1 MAVTVNINDKKW
13 EIPQRVTIEEWK
25 DLQQWE
31 FENQAH
37 WPWIVS
43 TISSFDA
50 SEFSNAD
57 PDSMQLFIGFL
68 IAACNKRT
76 LKVQPDFNELKFGQ
90 FVDLDC
96 FLALG
101 VEKNITQ
108 ILEILGVDTPWADEA
123 LAVIDQYVR
132 WRTTI
137 YKQYSQLFGLNDQR
151 ADLPNDDDVMYNPKE
166 VARGWYMV
174 IMELASN
181 NILHMDAVTEEP
193 LQKTLT
199 FLQIQ
204 KELKIKE
211 ANEARKITNKK
222 I

>member
-13 EIPQRVTIEEWK
+13 EIPTRVTIEEWR

-31 FENQAH
+31 FTNQAH

-50 SEFSNAD
+50 REFDNAD

-76 LKVQPDFNELKFGQ
+76 LKVQPDFNQLKFGQ

-101 VEKNITQ
+101 VEKNIAQ

-123 LAVIDQYVR
+123 LAVIDQYLK
-132 WRTTI
+132 WRATI
-137 YKQYSQLFGLNDQR
+137 YKQYSQLFGLNNKDG
-151 ADLPNDDDVMYNPKE
+151 LPNDDEFYDPKE

-174 IMELASN
+174 IMELADN
-181 NILHMDAVTEEP
+181 NILRMDEVTEEP

-211 ANEARKITNKK
+211 AQEARKITNKK
-222 I
+222 L

>member
-13 EIPQRVTIEEWK
+13 EIPTRVTIEEWR

-31 FENQAH
+31 FTNQAH

-50 SEFSNAD
+50 REFDNAD

-76 LKVQPDFNELKFGQ
+76 LKVQPDFNQLKFGQ

-101 VEKNITQ
+101 VEKNIVQ
-108 ILEILGVDTPWADEA
+108 ILEVLGVDTPWADEA
-123 LAVIDQYVR
+123 LAVIDQYLK
-132 WRTTI
+132 WRSTI
-137 YKQYSQLFGLNDQR
+137 YKQYAQLFGLNNKDG
-151 ADLPNDDDVMYNPKE
+151 LPNDDEQYDSKE

-174 IMELASN
+174 IMELAHN
-181 NILHMDAVTEEP
+181 NILHMDEVTEEP

-211 ANEARKITNKK
+211 AMEARKITNKK
-222 I
+222 L

>member
-13 EIPQRVTIEEWK
+13 EIPTRVTIEEWK

-31 FENQAH
+31 FTNQAH

-50 SEFSNAD
+50 KEFDNAD

-76 LKVQPDFNELKFGQ
+76 LKVQPDFNQLKFGQ

-123 LAVIDQYVR
+123 LAVIDQYLK
-132 WRTTI
+132 WRATI
-137 YKQYSQLFGLNDQR
+137 YKQYSQLFGLNNKEG
-151 ADLPNDDDVMYNPKE
+151 LPNDDEFYDPKE

-174 IMELASN
+174 IMELAN
-181 NILHMDAVTEEP
+181 HNILKMDEVTEEP

-211 ANEARKITNKK
+211 AMEARKITNKK
-222 I
+222 

>member
-13 EIPQRVTIEEWK
+13 EIPTRVTIEEWK

-31 FENQAH
+31 FTNQAH

-50 SEFSNAD
+50 KEFDNAD

-76 LKVQPDFNELKFGQ
+76 LKVQPDFNQLKFGQ

-101 VEKNITQ
+101 VEKNIAQ
-108 ILEILGVDTPWADEA
+108 ILETLGVDTPWADEA
-123 LAVIDQYVR
+123 LAVIDQYLK
-132 WRTTI
+132 WRATI
-137 YKQYSQLFGLNDQR
+137 YKQYSQLFGLNNKDG
-151 ADLPNDDDVMYNPKE
+151 LPNDDEFYDPKE

-174 IMELASN
+174 IMELANN
-181 NILHMDAVTEEP
+181 NILRMDEVTEEP

-211 ANEARKITNKK
+211 QQEARKITNKK
-222 I
+222 L

>member
-13 EIPQRVTIEEWK
+13 EIPTRVTIEEWK

-31 FENQAH
+31 FTNQAH

-50 SEFSNAD
+50 KEFDNAD

-76 LKVQPDFNELKFGQ
+76 LKVQPDFNQLKFGQ

-101 VEKNITQ
+101 VEKNIAQ
-108 ILEILGVDTPWADEA
+108 ILETLGVDTPWADEA
-123 LAVIDQYVR
+123 LAVIDQYLK
-132 WRTTI
+132 WRATI
-137 YKQYSQLFGLNDQR
+137 YKQYSQLFGLNNKDG
-151 ADLPNDDDVMYNPKE
+151 LPDDDEMYDPKE

-174 IMELASN
+174 IMELADN
-181 NILHMDAVTEEP
+181 NILRMDEVTEEP

-211 ANEARKITNKK
+211 QQEARKITNKK
-222 I
+222 L

>member
-13 EIPQRVTIEEWK
+13 EIPTRVTIEEWR

-31 FENQAH
+31 FTNQAH

-50 SEFSNAD
+50 KEFDNAD

-76 LKVQPDFNELKFGQ
+76 LKVQPDFNQLKFGQ

-101 VEKNITQ
+101 VEKNIAQ
-108 ILEILGVDTPWADEA
+108 ILEILEVDTPWADEA
-123 LAVIDQYVR
+123 LAVIDQYLK
-132 WRTTI
+132 WRATI
-137 YKQYSQLFGLNDQR
+137 YKQYSQLFGLNNKEG
-151 ADLPNDDDVMYNPKE
+151 LPNDDELYDPKE

-174 IMELASN
+174 IMELADN
-181 NILHMDAVTEEP
+181 NILRMDEVTEEP

-204 KELKIKE
+204 KEIKIKE
-211 ANEARKITNKK
+211 AMEARKITNKK
-222 I
+222 

>member
-13 EIPQRVTIEEWK
+13 EIPTRVTIEEWK

-31 FENQAH
+31 FTNQAH

-50 SEFSNAD
+50 REFDNAD

-76 LKVQPDFNELKFGQ
+76 LKVQPDFNQLKFGQ

-101 VEKNITQ
+101 VEKNIAQ
-108 ILEILGVDTPWADEA
+108 ILETLGVDTPWADEA
-123 LAVIDQYVR
+123 LAVIDQYLK
-132 WRTTI
+132 WRATI
-137 YKQYSQLFGLNDQR
+137 YKQYSQLFGLNNKEG
-151 ADLPNDDDVMYNPKE
+151 LPNDDEFYDPKE

-174 IMELASN
+174 IMELANN
-181 NILHMDAVTEEP
+181 NILRMDEVTEEP

-204 KELKIKE
+204 KEIKIKE
-211 ANEARKITNKK
+211 AMEARKITNKK
-222 I
+222 L

>member
-1 MAVTVNINDKKW
+1 MAVTVNINEKKW
-13 EIPQRVTIEEWK
+13 VIPTRVTIEEWK
-25 DLQQWE
+25 DLQQYE

-43 TISSFDA
+43 AISSFDA
-50 SEFSNAD
+50 KEFDNAD

-76 LKVQPDFNELKFGQ
+76 LKVQPDFNQLKFGE

-101 VEKNITQ
+101 VEKNIVQ
-108 ILEILGVDTPWADEA
+108 ILEVLGVDTPWADEA
-123 LAVIDQYVR
+123 LAVIEQYIK
-132 WRTTI
+132 WRGTI
-137 YKQYSQLFGLNDQR
+137 YKQYAQLFGLNDKR
-151 ADLPNDDDVMYNPKE
+151 DGLPNDDIYNPKE

-174 IMELASN
+174 IMELADN
-181 NILHMDAVTEEP
+181 NILHMDRVTEEP

-204 KELKIKE
+204 KEIKIKE
-211 ANEARKITNKK
+211 AQEARKITNKK
-222 I
+222 

>member
-1 MAVTVNINDKKW
+1 MAVTVNINKKKW
-13 EIPQRVTIEEWK
+13 AVPTRVTIEEWR
-25 DLQQWE
+25 DLQQWQ
-31 FENQAH
+31 FENEAH

-43 TISSFDA
+43 SISTFDA
-50 SEFSNAD
+50 QEFNGAD

-101 VEKNITQ
+101 VEKNINQ
-108 ILEILGVDTPWADEA
+108 ILKILGVNTPWADEA
-123 LAVIDQYVR
+123 LAVIDQYCK
-132 WRTTI
+132 WRGTI
-137 YKQYSQLFGLNDQR
+137 YKQYAQLFGLNDNPGS
-151 ADLPNDDDVMYNPKE
+151 LPHDEQEYYDPKE

-174 IMELASN
+174 IIELADN
-181 NILHMDAVTEEP
+181 DILKMDLVTEEP
-193 LQKTLT
+193 LQKVLT
-199 FLQIQ
+199 YLQIQ

-211 ANEARKITNKK
+211 ANEARKIIKK
-222 I
+222 K

>member
-13 EIPQRVTIEEWK
+13 EIPTRVTIEEWK

-31 FENQAH
+31 FTNQAH

-50 SEFSNAD
+50 REFDNAD

-76 LKVQPDFNELKFGQ
+76 LKVQPDFNQLKFGQ

-101 VEKNITQ
+101 VEKNIAQ

-123 LAVIDQYVR
+123 LAVIDQYLK
-132 WRTTI
+132 WRATI
-137 YKQYSQLFGLNDQR
+137 YKQYSQLFGLNNKEG
-151 ADLPNDDDVMYNPKE
+151 LPNDDEFYDPKE

-174 IMELASN
+174 IMELADN
-181 NILHMDAVTEEP
+181 NILRMDEVTEEP

-204 KELKIKE
+204 KEIKIKE
-211 ANEARKITNKK
+211 AMEARKITNKK
-222 I
+222 L

>member
-1 MAVTVNINDKKW
+1 MAVRVNINKTKW
-13 EIPQRVTIEEWK
+13 EIPQRVTIEEWQS
-25 DLQQWE
+25 LQQWE
-31 FENQAH
+31 FTNQAH
-37 WPWIVS
+37 WPWIIS
-43 TISSFDA
+43 TISNFDA
-50 SEFSNAD
+50 KEFDNAD
-57 PDSMQLFIGFL
+57 PESMQLFIGFL
-68 IAACNKRT
+68 VSACNKRT

-108 ILEILGVDTPWADEA
+108 ILEVLGVDTPWADEA
-123 LAVIDQYVR
+123 LAVIDQYVK
-132 WRTTI
+132 WRATI
-137 YKQYSQLFGLNDQR
+137 YKQYSQLFGLNDQK
-151 ADLPNDDDVMYNPKE
+151 ADLPNDDVYKPNE

-174 IMELASN
+174 IMELCDH
-181 NILHMDAVTEEP
+181 NILRMDRVTEEP

>member
-13 EIPQRVTIEEWK
+13 EIPTRVTIEEWK

-31 FENQAH
+31 FTNQAH

-50 SEFSNAD
+50 KEFDNAD

-76 LKVQPDFNELKFGQ
+76 LKVQPDFNQLKFGQ

-101 VEKNITQ
+101 VEKNIAQ
-108 ILEILGVDTPWADEA
+108 ILETLGVDTPWADEA
-123 LAVIDQYVR
+123 LAVIDQYLK
-132 WRTTI
+132 WRATI
-137 YKQYSQLFGLNDQR
+137 YKQYSQLFGLNNKDG
-151 ADLPNDDDVMYNPKE
+151 LPDDDEMYDPKE

-174 IMELASN
+174 IMELANN
-181 NILHMDAVTEEP
+181 NILSMDVVTEEP

-204 KELKIKE
+204 KEIKIKE
-211 ANEARKITNKK
+211 QQEARKITNKK
-222 I
+222 L

>member
-13 EIPQRVTIEEWK
+13 EIPTRVTIEEWQ

-31 FENQAH
+31 FTNQGH

-43 TISSFDA
+43 AISSFDA
-50 SEFSNAD
+50 KEFDGAD

-76 LKVQPDFNELKFGQ
+76 LKVQPDFNQLKFGQ

-101 VEKNITQ
+101 VEKNILQ
-108 ILEILGVDTPWADEA
+108 ILEVLGVDTPWADEA
-123 LAVIDQYVR
+123 LAVIDQYLK
-132 WRTTI
+132 WRATI
-137 YKQYSQLFGLNDQR
+137 YKQYAQLFGLDNKDG
-151 ADLPNDDDVMYNPKE
+151 LPNDDDMYDPKE

-174 IMELASN
+174 IMELAN
-181 NILHMDAVTEEP
+181 HNILKMDEVTEEP

-211 ANEARKITNKK
+211 AMEARKITNKK
-222 I
+222 V

>member
-13 EIPQRVTIEEWK
+13 EIPTRVTIEEWR

-31 FENQAH
+31 FTNQAH

-50 SEFSNAD
+50 REFDNAD

-76 LKVQPDFNELKFGQ
+76 LKVQPDFNQLKFGQ

-101 VEKNITQ
+101 VEKNIAQ
-108 ILEILGVDTPWADEA
+108 ILETLGVDTPWADEA
-123 LAVIDQYVR
+123 LAVIDQYLK
-132 WRTTI
+132 WRATI
-137 YKQYSQLFGLNDQR
+137 YKQYSQLFGLNNKEG
-151 ADLPNDDDVMYNPKE
+151 LPNDDEFYDPKE

-174 IMELASN
+174 IMELANN
-181 NILHMDAVTEEP
+181 NILRMDEVTEEP

-204 KELKIKE
+204 KEIKIKE
-211 ANEARKITNKK
+211 AMEARKITNKK
-222 I
+222 L

>member
-13 EIPQRVTIEEWK
+13 EIPTRVTIEEWK

-31 FENQAH
+31 FTNQAH

-50 SEFSNAD
+50 KEFDNAD

-76 LKVQPDFNELKFGQ
+76 LKVQPDFNQLKFGQ

-101 VEKNITQ
+101 VEKNIAQ

-123 LAVIDQYVR
+123 LAVIDQYLK
-132 WRTTI
+132 WRATI
-137 YKQYSQLFGLNDQR
+137 YKQYSQLFGLNNKDG
-151 ADLPNDDDVMYNPKE
+151 LPDDDEMYDPKE

-174 IMELASN
+174 IMELANN
-181 NILHMDAVTEEP
+181 NILSMDVVTEEP

-204 KELKIKE
+204 KEIKIKE
-211 ANEARKITNKK
+211 QQEARKITNKK
-222 I
+222 L

>member
-13 EIPQRVTIEEWK
+13 EIPTRVTIEEWK

-31 FENQAH
+31 FTNQGH

-43 TISSFDA
+43 AISSFDA
-50 SEFSNAD
+50 KEFDGAD

-76 LKVQPDFNELKFGQ
+76 LKVQPDFNQLKFGQ

-101 VEKNITQ
+101 VEKNILQ
-108 ILEILGVDTPWADEA
+108 ILGVLGVDTPWADEA
-123 LAVIDQYVR
+123 LAVIDQYLK
-132 WRTTI
+132 WRATI
-137 YKQYSQLFGLNDQR
+137 YKQYAQLFGLDNKDG
-151 ADLPNDDDVMYNPKE
+151 LPNDDDMYDPKE

-174 IMELASN
+174 IMELADN
-181 NILHMDAVTEEP
+181 NILKMDEVTEEP

-204 KELKIKE
+204 KEIKIKE
-211 ANEARKITNKK
+211 AMEARKITNKK
-222 I
+222 

>member
-1 MAVTVNINDKKW
+1 MAVTVNINEKKW
-13 EIPQRVTIEEWK
+13 VIPTRVTIEEWK

-43 TISSFDA
+43 AISSYDAKEFDG
-50 SEFSNAD
+50 AD

-68 IAACNKRT
+68 ISACNKRT
-76 LKVQPDFNELKFGQ
+76 LKVQPDFNQLKFGE

-101 VEKNITQ
+101 VEKNIVQ
-108 ILEILGVDTPWADEA
+108 ILEVLGVDTPWADEA
-123 LAVIDQYVR
+123 LAVIDQYVK
-132 WRTTI
+132 WRSTI

-151 ADLPNDDDVMYNPKE
+151 PDLPNDEVYNPKE

-174 IMELASN
+174 IMELADN
-181 NILHMDAVTEEP
+181 NILHMDRVTEEP

-204 KELKIKE
+204 KEIKIKE
-211 ANEARKITNKK
+211 AQEARKITNKK
-222 I
+222 

>member
-13 EIPQRVTIEEWK
+13 EIPTRVTIEEWK

-31 FENQAH
+31 FTNQGH

-43 TISSFDA
+43 AISSFDA
-50 SEFSNAD
+50 KEFDGAD
-57 PDSMQLFIGFL
+57 QDSMQLFIGFL

-76 LKVQPDFNELKFGQ
+76 LKVQPDFNQLKFGQ

-101 VEKNITQ
+101 VEKNILQ
-108 ILEILGVDTPWADEA
+108 ILGVLGVDTPWADEA
-123 LAVIDQYVR
+123 LAVIDQYLK
-132 WRTTI
+132 WRATI
-137 YKQYSQLFGLNDQR
+137 YKQYAQLFGLDNKDG
-151 ADLPNDDDVMYNPKE
+151 LPNDDDMYDPKE

-174 IMELASN
+174 IMELADN
-181 NILHMDAVTEEP
+181 NILKMDEVTEEP

-204 KELKIKE
+204 KEIKIKE
-211 ANEARKITNKK
+211 AMEARKITNKK
-222 I
+222 

>member
-13 EIPQRVTIEEWK
+13 EIPTRVTIEEWQ

-43 TISSFDA
+43 TISSFKA
-50 SEFSNAD
+50 EEFNNAD
-57 PDSMQLFIGFL
+57 QDSMQLFIGFL
-68 IAACNKRT
+68 ISACNKRT
-76 LKVQPDFNELKFGQ
+76 LKVQPDFNKLKFGQ

-101 VEKNITQ
+101 VEKNILQ
-108 ILEILGVDTPWADEA
+108 ILEILEVSTPWADEA
-123 LAVIDQYVR
+123 LAVIDQYVK
-132 WRTTI
+132 WRSSI
-137 YKQYSQLFGLNDQR
+137 YKQYSDLFGLNQKTG
-151 ADLPNDDDVMYNPKE
+151 LHTDDGEMYNPKE
-166 VARGWYMV
+166 VARGWYLV
-174 IMELASN
+174 IVDLAKE
-181 NILHMDAVTEEP
+181 NILNIDDVTEEP

-204 KELKIKE
+204 KEQKIKE
-211 ANEARKITNKK
+211 AMEARKITNKK
-222 I
+222 L

>member
-13 EIPQRVTIEEWK
+13 EIPTRVTIEEWK

-31 FENQAH
+31 FTNQGH

-43 TISSFDA
+43 AISSFDA
-50 SEFSNAD
+50 KEFDGAD

-76 LKVQPDFNELKFGQ
+76 LKVQPDFNQLKFGQ

-101 VEKNITQ
+101 VEKNILQ
-108 ILEILGVDTPWADEA
+108 ILGVLGVDTPWADEA
-123 LAVIDQYVR
+123 LAVIDQYLK
-132 WRTTI
+132 WRATI
-137 YKQYSQLFGLNDQR
+137 YKQYAQLFGLDNKDG
-151 ADLPNDDDVMYNPKE
+151 LPNDDDMYDPKE

-174 IMELASN
+174 IMELAN
-181 NILHMDAVTEEP
+181 HNILKMDEVTEEP

-211 ANEARKITNKK
+211 AMEARKITNKK
-222 I
+222 L

>member
-13 EIPQRVTIEEWK
+13 EIPTRVTIEEWK

-31 FENQAH
+31 FTNQAH

-50 SEFSNAD
+50 KEFDNAD

-76 LKVQPDFNELKFGQ
+76 LKVQPDFNQLKFGQ

-101 VEKNITQ
+101 VEKNIAQ
-108 ILEILGVDTPWADEA
+108 ILETLGVDTPWADEA
-123 LAVIDQYVR
+123 LAVIDQYLK
-132 WRTTI
+132 WRATI
-137 YKQYSQLFGLNDQR
+137 YKQYSQLFGLNNKDG
-151 ADLPNDDDVMYNPKE
+151 LPDDDEMYDPKE

-174 IMELASN
+174 IMELANN
-181 NILHMDAVTEEP
+181 NILSMDVVTEEP

-211 ANEARKITNKK
+211 QQEARKITNKK
-222 I
+222 L

>member
-13 EIPQRVTIEEWK
+13 EIPTRVTIEEWK

-31 FENQAH
+31 FTNQGH

-43 TISSFDA
+43 AISSFDA
-50 SEFSNAD
+50 KEFDGAD

-76 LKVQPDFNELKFGQ
+76 LKVQPDFNQLKFGQ

-101 VEKNITQ
+101 VEKNILQ
-108 ILEILGVDTPWADEA
+108 ILEVLGVDTPWADEA
-123 LAVIDQYVR
+123 LAVIDQYLK
-132 WRTTI
+132 WRATI
-137 YKQYSQLFGLNDQR
+137 YKQYAQLFGLDNKDG
-151 ADLPNDDDVMYNPKE
+151 LPNDDDMYDPKE

-174 IMELASN
+174 IMELADN
-181 NILHMDAVTEEP
+181 NILKMDEVTEEP

-204 KELKIKE
+204 KEIKIKE
-211 ANEARKITNKK
+211 AMEARKITNKK
-222 I
+222 

>member
-13 EIPQRVTIEEWK
+13 EIPTRVTIEEWK

-31 FENQAH
+31 FTNQGH

-43 TISSFDA
+43 AISSFDA
-50 SEFSNAD
+50 KEFDGAD

-76 LKVQPDFNELKFGQ
+76 LKVQPDFNQLKFGQ

-101 VEKNITQ
+101 VEKNILQ
-108 ILEILGVDTPWADEA
+108 ILGVLGVDTPWADEA
-123 LAVIDQYVR
+123 LAVIDQYLK
-132 WRTTI
+132 WRATI
-137 YKQYSQLFGLNDQR
+137 YKQYAQLFGLDNKDG
-151 ADLPNDDDVMYNPKE
+151 LPNDDDMYDPKE

-174 IMELASN
+174 IMELAN
-181 NILHMDAVTEEP
+181 HNILKMDEVTEEP

-211 ANEARKITNKK
+211 AMEARKITNKK
-222 I
+222 V

>member
-13 EIPQRVTIEEWK
+13 EIPTRVTIEEWK

-31 FENQAH
+31 FTNQAH

-50 SEFSNAD
+50 REFDNAD

-76 LKVQPDFNELKFGQ
+76 LKVQPDFNQLKFGQ

-108 ILEILGVDTPWADEA
+108 ILEILEVDTPWADEA
-123 LAVIDQYVR
+123 LAVIDQYLK
-132 WRTTI
+132 WRATI
-137 YKQYSQLFGLNDQR
+137 YKQYSQLFGLNNKEG
-151 ADLPNDDDVMYNPKE
+151 LPNDDEFYDPKE

-174 IMELASN
+174 IMELADN
-181 NILHMDAVTEEP
+181 NILRMDEVTEEP

-204 KELKIKE
+204 KEIKIKE
-211 ANEARKITNKK
+211 AMEARKITNKK
-222 I
+222 L

>member
-1 MAVTVNINDKKW
+1 MAVTVNINDKSW
-13 EIPQRVTIEEWK
+13 QIPQRVTIDEWK

-31 FENQAH
+31 FTNEGH

-43 TISSFDA
+43 SISQFDV
-50 SEFSNAD
+50 SEFAGAD

-76 LKVQPDFNELKFGQ
+76 LKVQPDFNQLKFGQ

-96 FLALG
+96 YLALG
-101 VEKNITQ
+101 TEKNINQ
-108 ILEILGVDTPWADEA
+108 ILEVLGVDTPWADEA
-123 LAVIDQYVR
+123 LAVIDQYIK
-132 WRTTI
+132 WRTSI
-137 YKQYSQLFGLNDQR
+137 YKQYSQLFGIGEKKS
-151 ADLPNDDDVMYNPKE
+151 DLPHDEVFNPKE

-174 IMELASN
+174 IMELANN
-181 NILHMDAVTEEP
+181 NILNMDAVTEQP

-204 KELKIKE
+204 KEIKIKE
-211 ANEARKITNKK
+211 AQEARKIIKK
-222 I
+222 K

>member
-13 EIPQRVTIEEWK
+13 EIPTRVTIEEWK

-31 FENQAH
+31 FTNQGH

-43 TISSFDA
+43 AISSFDA
-50 SEFSNAD
+50 KEFDGAD

-76 LKVQPDFNELKFGQ
+76 LKVQPDFNQLKFGQ

-101 VEKNITQ
+101 VEKNILQ
-108 ILEILGVDTPWADEA
+108 ILGVLGVDTPWADEA
-123 LAVIDQYVR
+123 LAVIDQYLK
-132 WRTTI
+132 WRATI
-137 YKQYSQLFGLNDQR
+137 YKQYAQLFGLDNKDG
-151 ADLPNDDDVMYNPKE
+151 LPNDDDMYDPKE

-174 IMELASN
+174 IMELAN
-181 NILHMDAVTEEP
+181 HNILKMDEVTEEP

-211 ANEARKITNKK
+211 AMEARKITNKK
-222 I
+222 

>member
-1 MAVTVNINDKKW
+1 MAVTVNINEKSWK
-13 EIPQRVTIEEWK
+13 IPQRVTIEEWQ

-31 FENQAH
+31 MNNQAH

-43 TISSFDA
+43 AISSFDVN
-50 SEFSNAD
+50 EFDGAD

-76 LKVQPDFNELKFGQ
+76 LKVQPDFNKLKFGE

-96 FLALG
+96 YLALG
-101 VEKNITQ
+101 TEKNIMP
-108 ILEILGVDTPWADEA
+108 ILEVLGVDTPWADEA
-123 LAVIDQYVR
+123 LAVIDQYIK
-132 WRTTI
+132 WRSSI
-137 YKQYSQLFGLNDQR
+137 YKQYSQLFGIGERNSG
-151 ADLPNDDDVMYNPKE
+151 PDDEAYNPKE

-174 IMELASN
+174 IMELADN
-181 NILHMDAVTEEP
+181 NILNIDRVTEEP

-204 KELKIKE
+204 KEIKIKE
-211 ANEARKITNKK
+211 AQEARKITKK
-222 I
+222 R

>member
-13 EIPQRVTIEEWK
+13 EIPTRVTIEEWK

-31 FENQAH
+31 FTNQGH

-43 TISSFDA
+43 AISSFDA
-50 SEFSNAD
+50 KEFDGAD
-57 PDSMQLFIGFL
+57 QDSMQLFIGFL

-76 LKVQPDFNELKFGQ
+76 LKVQPDFNQLKFGQ

-101 VEKNITQ
+101 VEKNIAQ
-108 ILEILGVDTPWADEA
+108 ILETLGVDTPWADEA
-123 LAVIDQYVR
+123 LAVIDQYLK
-132 WRTTI
+132 WRATI
-137 YKQYSQLFGLNDQR
+137 YKQYSQLFGLNNKEG
-151 ADLPNDDDVMYNPKE
+151 LPNDDEFYDPKE

-174 IMELASN
+174 IMELADN
-181 NILHMDAVTEEP
+181 NILRMDEVTEEP

-204 KELKIKE
+204 KEIKIKE
-211 ANEARKITNKK
+211 AMEARKITNKK
-222 I
+222 L

>member
-1 MAVTVNINDKKW
+1 MAVRVNINKTKW
-13 EIPQRVTIEEWK
+13 EIPQRVTIEEWQS
-25 DLQQWE
+25 LQQWE
-31 FENQAH
+31 FTNQAH
-37 WPWIVS
+37 WPWIIS
-43 TISSFDA
+43 TISNFDA
-50 SEFSNAD
+50 KEFDNAD

-68 IAACNKRT
+68 VSACNKRT

-108 ILEILGVDTPWADEA
+108 ILEVLGVDTPWADEA
-123 LAVIDQYVR
+123 LAVIDQYVK
-132 WRTTI
+132 WRATI

-151 ADLPNDDDVMYNPKE
+151 SDLPNDDVYKPNE

-174 IMELASN
+174 IMELCDH
-181 NILHMDAVTEEP
+181 NILRMDRVTEEP

-211 ANEARKITNKK
+211 AMEARKITNKK
-222 I
+222 

>member
-13 EIPQRVTIEEWK
+13 EIPTRVTIEEWR

-31 FENQAH
+31 FTNQAH

-50 SEFSNAD
+50 REFDNAD

-76 LKVQPDFNELKFGQ
+76 LKVQPDFNQLKFGQ

-101 VEKNITQ
+101 VEKNIAQ
-108 ILEILGVDTPWADEA
+108 ILEILEVDTPWADEA
-123 LAVIDQYVR
+123 LAVIDQYLK
-132 WRTTI
+132 WRATI
-137 YKQYSQLFGLNDQR
+137 FGLNNKDG
-151 ADLPNDDDVMYNPKE
+151 LPNDDEFYDPKE

-174 IMELASN
+174 IMELADN
-181 NILHMDAVTEEP
+181 NILRMDEVTEEP

-211 ANEARKITNKK
+211 AQEARKITNKK
-222 I
+222 L

>member
-13 EIPQRVTIEEWK
+13 EIPTRVTIEEWK

-31 FENQAH
+31 FTNQAH

-50 SEFSNAD
+50 KEFDNAD

-76 LKVQPDFNELKFGQ
+76 LKVQPDFNQLKFGQ

-101 VEKNITQ
+101 VEKNIAQ
-108 ILEILGVDTPWADEA
+108 ILETLGVDTPWADEA
-123 LAVIDQYVR
+123 LAVIDQYLK
-132 WRTTI
+132 WRATI
-137 YKQYSQLFGLNDQR
+137 YKQYSQLFGLNNKDG
-151 ADLPNDDDVMYNPKE
+151 LPNDDEFYDPKE

-174 IMELASN
+174 IMELANN
-181 NILHMDAVTEEP
+181 NILRMDDVTEEP

-211 ANEARKITNKK
+211 QQEARKITNKK
-222 I
+222 L

>member
-1 MAVTVNINDKKW
+1 MAVRVNINKTKW
-13 EIPQRVTIEEWK
+13 EIPQRVTIEEWQS
-25 DLQQWE
+25 LQQWE
-31 FENQAH
+31 FTNQAH
-37 WPWIVS
+37 WPWIIS
-43 TISSFDA
+43 TISNFDA
-50 SEFSNAD
+50 KEFDNAD

-68 IAACNKRT
+68 VSACNKRT

-108 ILEILGVDTPWADEA
+108 ILEVLGVDTPWADEA
-123 LAVIDQYVR
+123 LAVIDQYVK
-132 WRTTI
+132 WRATI
-137 YKQYSQLFGLNDQR
+137 YKQYSQLFGLNDQK
-151 ADLPNDDDVMYNPKE
+151 ADLPHDDVYKPNE

-174 IMELASN
+174 IMELCDH
-181 NILHMDAVTEEP
+181 NILRMDRVTEEP

-211 ANEARKITNKK
+211 AMEARKITNKK
-222 I
+222 

>member
-1 MAVTVNINDKKW
+1 MAVTVNINEKKW
-13 EIPQRVTIEEWK
+13 VIPTRVTIEEWK

-43 TISSFDA
+43 AISSYDAKEFDG
-50 SEFSNAD
+50 AD

-68 IAACNKRT
+68 ISACNKRT
-76 LKVQPDFNELKFGQ
+76 LKVQPDFNQLKFGE

-101 VEKNITQ
+101 VEKNIVQ
-108 ILEILGVDTPWADEA
+108 ILEVLGVDTPWADEA
-123 LAVIDQYVR
+123 LAVIDQYVK
-132 WRTTI
+132 WRSTI

-151 ADLPNDDDVMYNPKE
+151 ADLPNDEVYNPKE

-174 IMELASN
+174 IMELADN
-181 NILHMDAVTEEP
+181 NILHMDRVTEEP

-204 KELKIKE
+204 KEIKIKE
-211 ANEARKITNKK
+211 AQEARKITNKK
-222 I
+222 